1 MKENEKALVAAFV
14 GKQVQRIQRYRQQ
27 YDVSGLEQGSGELA
41 FDLEKQ
47 GTDPATAHQHVE
59 DALRYLVFYLADCA
73 LHSKANKVGILL
85 NVHRMQ
91 CEKNLGRTGWYIG
104 KWLFGRLMG
113 FTHSPLRLAGFAFG
127 VWLAFSLI
135 YAGIT
140 LRWDAPAITD
150 NAGQPPAWYH
160 YPYFSAVTLAT
171 LGYGDFSPNAAH
183 PWAWLV
189 CILACLE
196 AIGGYVILGMFIALF
211 LKRVGPHQY
220 ARLSYWLDDYEAAVL
235 GPETTHGGSSG
246 LSNSHWPGYKG

>member
-1 MKENEKALVAAFV
+1 MPVYFCLPKERDLSYVIVQGAYPGGHIKVAWPMKENEKALVAAFV

-127 VWLAFSLI
+127 VLAGVFTHLCRYNPPLGCSGHHRQCWSASSLVS
-135 YAGIT
+135 
-140 LRWDAPAITD
+140 L
-150 NAGQPPAWYH
+150 
-160 YPYFSAVTLAT
+160 S
-171 LGYGDFSPNAAH
+171 
-183 PWAWLV
+183 
-189 CILACLE
+189 
-196 AIGGYVILGMFIALF
+196 LF
-211 LKRVGPHQY
+211 
-220 ARLSYWLDDYEAAVL
+220 
-235 GPETTHGGSSG
+235 
-246 LSNSHWPGYKG
+246 